1 MMHSEGAASVAPA
14 PQPPPLLR
22 LRQISKRF
30 GATQALADVSI
41 SFEAG
46 KVHCL
51 LGENGAG
58 KSTIGKIIAGL
69 FPADSGALL
78 LDGREVRLADASDAR
93 RRGIAVVYQE
103 LSLAPDLSVR
113 ANLCLGAEAA
123 RRPWSPLRRAAETA
137 RVGAVLARLGLDLD
151 METPV
156 RQLPAGMQQLVEIA
170 KSLMASP
177 RIVVFDEPT
186 AMLGAAEKQRF
197 FEVVRGLRAEG
208 IACILVTHH
217 MDDVEAV
224 GDCVTIMRNGRHV
237 DSFDLHAGISGE
249 AVLEKLTGRR
259 EVLAASAG
267 PARQL
272 GPTRLRIALPAGGS
286 LSEIEARAGEVVGF
300 YGVLGCGAGEL
311 MYGLVGL
318 DGPPRA
324 DYYLNGAPYR
334 PRHPAAALRQG
345 VGLLP
350 AGRQSHGVLTG
361 RSIRENLMLTQFDR
375 VSRWRCIDPDRE
387 AALAREQ
394 LERAGVK
401 HGDPADP
408 IESLSGGNQQKALL
422 ARALGAAR
430 RLLLLHEPTAGV
442 DILAKQH
449 IHEQVR
455 AAAAQGLTVV
465 MLSSDL
471 PEVIALCDT
480 VYTFFHGTAVA
491 RYAQPGPQ
499 CQPHIVADVL
509 GQREPQH
516 AH

>member
-1 MMHSEGAASVAPA
+1 MMHSEGAASAAPS

-30 GATQALADVSI
+30 GATQALDDVSV

-58 KSTIGKIIAGL
+58 KSTIGKIVAGL
-69 FPADSGALL
+69 FAPDSGALL
-78 LDGREVRLADASDAR
+78 LDGHEVRLADASEAR

-113 ANLCLGAEAA
+113 ANLCLGAEAG
-123 RRPWSPLRRAAETA
+123 RRPWSPLRRGAETA
-137 RVGAVLARLGLDLD
+137 QVGAVLARLGLDLD
-151 METPV
+151 MEAPV
-156 RQLPAGMQQLVEIA
+156 RQLPAGVQQLVEIA
-170 KSLMASP
+170 KSLMSSP
-177 RIVVFDEPT
+177 RIVIFDEPT

-197 FEVVRGLRAEG
+197 FEVVRGLRADG

-224 GDCVTIMRNGRHV
+224 GDCVTIMRNGRRV
-237 DSFDLHAGISGE
+237 DSFDLHAGITSD
-249 AVLEKLTGRR
+249 AVLE
-259 EVLAASAG
+259 
-267 PARQL
+267 
-272 GPTRLRIALPAGGS
+272 LRIALPAGGG
-286 LSEIEARAGEVVGF
+286 LAGIEARAGEVVGF

-324 DYYLNGAPYR
+324 DYYLDDAPYR
-334 PRHPAAALRQG
+334 PRNPAAALRQG

-361 RSIRENLMLTQFDR
+361 RSIRENLMLTQLDR
-375 VSRWRCIDPDRE
+375 VSRWQCIDPARE
-387 AALAREQ
+387 AAWAREQ

-449 IHEQVR
+449 IHELVR

-465 MLSSDL
+465 VLSSDL

-480 VYTFFHGTAVA
+480 VYTFFHGAAVA
-491 RYAQPGPQ
+491 RYAQPGPD
-499 CQPHIVADVL
+499 CQPHILADVL
-509 GQREPQH
+509 GQRESQH

>member
-1 MMHSEGAASVAPA
+1 
-14 PQPPPLLR
+14 
-22 LRQISKRF
+22 
-30 GATQALADVSI
+30 
-41 SFEAG
+41 
-46 KVHCL
+46 
-51 LGENGAG
+51 
-58 KSTIGKIIAGL
+58 
-69 FPADSGALL
+69 
-78 LDGREVRLADASDAR
+78 
-93 RRGIAVVYQE
+93 
-103 LSLAPDLSVR
+103 
-113 ANLCLGAEAA
+113 
-123 RRPWSPLRRAAETA
+123 
-137 RVGAVLARLGLDLD
+137 
-151 METPV
+151 
-156 RQLPAGMQQLVEIA
+156 MQQLVEIA
-170 KSLMASP
+170 KSLMSSP
-177 RIVVFDEPT
+177 RIVIFDEPT

-197 FEVVRGLRAEG
+197 FEVVRGLRADG

-224 GDCVTIMRNGRHV
+224 GDCVTIMRNGRRV
-237 DSFDLHAGISGE
+237 DSFDLHAGITSD

-259 EVLAASAG
+259 EVLAAAAEA
-267 PARQL
+267 PRRL
-272 GPTRLRIALPAGGS
+272 GATRLRIALPAGGG
-286 LSEIEARAGEVVGF
+286 LAGIEARAGEVVGF

-324 DYYLNGAPYR
+324 DYYLDDAPYR
-334 PRHPAAALRQG
+334 PRNPAAALRQG

-361 RSIRENLMLTQFDR
+361 RSIRENLMLTQLDR
-375 VSRWRCIDPDRE
+375 VSRWQCIDPARE
-387 AALAREQ
+387 AAWAREQ

-449 IHEQVR
+449 IHELVR

-465 MLSSDL
+465 VLSSDL

-480 VYTFFHGTAVA
+480 VYTFFHGAAVA
-491 RYAQPGPQ
+491 RYAQPGPD
-499 CQPHIVADVL
+499 CQPHILADVL
-509 GQREPQH
+509 GQRESQH

>member
-1 MMHSEGAASVAPA
+1 MMHSEGAASAAPS

-30 GATQALADVSI
+30 GATQALDDVSV

-58 KSTIGKIIAGL
+58 KSTIGKIVAGL
-69 FPADSGALL
+69 FAPDSGALL
-78 LDGREVRLADASDAR
+78 LDGHEVRLADASEAR

-113 ANLCLGAEAA
+113 ANLCLGAEAG
-123 RRPWSPLRRAAETA
+123 RRPWSPLRRGAETA
-137 RVGAVLARLGLDLD
+137 QVGAVLARLGLDLD
-151 METPV
+151 MEAPV
-156 RQLPAGMQQLVEIA
+156 RQLPAGVQQLVEIA
-170 KSLMASP
+170 KSLMSSP
-177 RIVVFDEPT
+177 RIVIFDEPT

-197 FEVVRGLRAEG
+197 FEVVRGLRADG

-224 GDCVTIMRNGRHV
+224 GDCVTIMRNGRRV
-237 DSFDLHAGISGE
+237 DSFDLHAGITSD

-259 EVLAASAG
+259 EVLAAAAAAPRRRG
-267 PARQL
+267 APR
-272 GPTRLRIALPAGGS
+272 RRIARPAGGG
-286 LSEIEARAGEVVGF
+286 LAGIEARAGEVVGF

-324 DYYLNGAPYR
+324 DYYLDDAPYR
-334 PRHPAAALRQG
+334 PRNPAAALRQG

-361 RSIRENLMLTQFDR
+361 RSIRENLMLTQLDR
-375 VSRWRCIDPDRE
+375 VSRWQCIDPARE
-387 AALAREQ
+387 AAWAREQ

-449 IHEQVR
+449 IHELVR

-465 MLSSDL
+465 VLSSDL

-480 VYTFFHGTAVA
+480 VYTFFHGAAVA
-491 RYAQPGPQ
+491 RYAQPGPD
-499 CQPHIVADVL
+499 CQPHILADVL
-509 GQREPQH
+509 GQRESQH

>member
-1 MMHSEGAASVAPA
+1 M
-14 PQPPPLLR
+14 
-22 LRQISKRF
+22 
-30 GATQALADVSI
+30 
-41 SFEAG
+41 
-46 KVHCL
+46 
-51 LGENGAG
+51 
-58 KSTIGKIIAGL
+58 
-69 FPADSGALL
+69 
-78 LDGREVRLADASDAR
+78 
-93 RRGIAVVYQE
+93 
-103 LSLAPDLSVR
+103 
-113 ANLCLGAEAA
+113 
-123 RRPWSPLRRAAETA
+123 
-137 RVGAVLARLGLDLD
+137 
-151 METPV
+151 
-156 RQLPAGMQQLVEIA
+156 
-170 KSLMASP
+170 
-177 RIVVFDEPT
+177 
-186 AMLGAAEKQRF
+186 
-197 FEVVRGLRAEG
+197 
-208 IACILVTHH
+208 
-217 MDDVEAV
+217 
-224 GDCVTIMRNGRHV
+224 
-237 DSFDLHAGISGE
+237 
-249 AVLEKLTGRR
+249 
-259 EVLAASAG
+259 
-267 PARQL
+267 
-272 GPTRLRIALPAGGS
+272 
-286 LSEIEARAGEVVGF
+286 
-300 YGVLGCGAGEL
+300 
-311 MYGLVGL
+311 
-318 DGPPRA
+318 
-324 DYYLNGAPYR
+324 
-334 PRHPAAALRQG
+334 
-345 VGLLP
+345 GLLP

-430 RLLLLHEPTAGV
+430 QLLLLHEPTAGV